1 MKKFSFLVILTVLY
15 TISKAQQLNDAIPDK
30 NLLQKLEP
38 YLLSANKAY
47 RFNGSVLI
55 AQKGMILLHKS
66 YGWKNVENKT
76 LNDTST
82 CFPILSMTKSFTA
95 TVILKL
101 QEEGKLSVGDRL
113 AKFFPDYPQ
122 GDKITIENLLTHTS
136 GIHNYTDD
144 VGVEDSAII
153 CYPIPK
159 QRLLDLLYA
168 KPPEFTPGKRFSYNN
183 SGYFLLG
190 MIIEKVTG
198 EPYEQVVRDEIFNP
212 LEMTN
217 SGFDF
222 IHLPET
228 KRAQGYD
235 TLDAVKQTPYR
246 HFDSTYT
253 YSAGAIYST
262 TGDLYKWAKAIAS
275 GKILSAESW
284 KMAFT
289 PRINEY
295 GYGWKIGTLF
305 GKNYVRHDGGYPGF
319 MSDFIYYPREDITI
333 ILLNNFGTYGQNVW
347 AVAMGI
353 SSILFNM
360 PYDNWQ
366 LRMPVE
372 TADTILKRY
381 VGVYALNNNYKIR
394 IFLKD
399 GQLFG
404 VGMGKSP
411 FPELPLLSERENQ
424 FYLRDFNTTLA
435 FVEDNESHMLKL
447 VIHEHG
453 KDSHWKK
460 IKE

>member
-1 MKKFSFLVILTVLY
+1 MNKFSLLVILMALY
-15 TISKAQQLNDAIPDK
+15 FTSKAQQLNDVIPPE
-30 NLLQKLEP
+30 NLIQKLDT

-55 AQKGMILLHKS
+55 AQKGIIFLHKS
-66 YGWKNVENKT
+66 YGWKNAENKT
-76 LNDTST
+76 LNDTTT

-101 QEEGKLSVGDRL
+101 QEEGKLSVGDKL
-113 AKFFPDYPQ
+113 TKYFPDYPH
-122 GDKITIENLLTHTS
+122 GDQITLENLLIHTS

-144 VGVEDSAII
+144 VGIEDSAII

-198 EPYEQVVRDEIFNP
+198 KPYEQVVREKIFNP
-212 LEMTN
+212 LGMTN

-235 TLDAVKQTPYR
+235 TLDADKQTSYR
-246 HFDSTYT
+246 HYDSTFA

-262 TGDLYKWAKAIAS
+262 TGDLFKWAKAIAS
-275 GKILSAESW
+275 EKILSPQSW

-295 GYGWKIGTLF
+295 GYGWKIGNLF

-319 MSDFIYYPREDITI
+319 MSDFIYYPNEDITI

-366 LRMPVE
+366 FRLPVKTSE
-372 TADTILKRY
+372 TILKQY
-381 VGVYALNNNYKIR
+381 AGVYALNNRYKIR
-394 IFLKD
+394 LFIKD

-404 VGMGKSP
+404 VGMGQSQ
-411 FPELPLLSERENQ
+411 FPELPLFSESEDH
-424 FYLRDFNTTLA
+424 FYLRDFNTTLT
-435 FVEDNESHMLKL
+435 FIKDSKTGLQKL
-447 VIHEHG
+447 IIHEHG
-453 KDSHWKK
+453 RDSDWKK